1 MIGQQAHFARDS
13 KTQLRGGLARVITAA
28 TDAVRR
34 WRFNRSER
42 VWLSVALFL
51 VLAFGAN
58 VEQRTA
64 LRRMPMTDL
73 GVFSTAAEA
82 VRSGDNL
89 YTVSDWHGW
98 HYVYP
103 PALAIL
109 FVPLSQPAPL
119 ALVEKPGTVRTVA
132 NTPWGYDLD
141 RPHRFFGLHR
151 ENARFFFIVAAW
163 YFINVAFICLSA
175 HALACALEGNSLGT
189 PPPLDPGERRRWWI
203 LRAVPLLVIAGSL
216 GTDLSRGQT
225 DILMLAA
232 MSFGLYLAA
241 TGQTFKAGLSLSGP
255 AVVKLFP
262 ALLLIYP
269 LWRRKWRMA
278 AGAGTGLLLLLLV
291 LPVITMGPIR
301 SAGLYKDWVQVLV
314 KPALGQGTDKS
325 LIHELTGMQSTDNQ
339 SLLAFIHNWRYH
351 DQLRE
356 QRPAVAAPAE
366 RFAVYATGA
375 LLLLG
380 LFFVL
385 GIRHNDSPQ
394 ALLIIAGLLIG
405 LALIVNPVAHNYYYL
420 LLLPLVVSLLHR
432 ALENK
437 TRRKIHIAL
446 TVFTLT
452 DLAARV
458 PRIGPVLRDD
468 GFPLLSLVCLL
479 GLGTAVL
486 LRRDEPVEKELA
498 VVPVAAQYAR

>member
-1 MIGQQAHFARDS
+1 M
-13 KTQLRGGLARVITAA
+13 TTPAA
-28 TDAVRR
+28 EKVRR
-34 WRFNRSER
+34 WSFTPRER
-42 VWLSVALFL
+42 TWLAVALFL

-64 LRRMPMTDL
+64 LRRVPMTDL
-73 GVFSTAAEA
+73 GVFATAAEA

-109 FVPLSQPAPL
+109 FVPFSQAAPA
-119 ALVEKPGTVRTVA
+119 AIVEKPGTPRTVA

-163 YFINVAFICLSA
+163 YFINIAMICLSA
-175 HALACALEGNSLGT
+175 HALACALEGNSLKE
-189 PPPLDPGERRRWWI
+189 PPHVDAAERRRWWI
-203 LRAVPLLVIAGSL
+203 LRAIPLVVIAGSL

-232 MSFGLYLAA
+232 MSFGLYLTAI
-241 TGQTFKAGLSLSGP
+241 GQAFKAGLWLSGP

-269 LWRRKWRMA
+269 LWRRQWRMA
-278 AGAGTGLLLLLLV
+278 AGAGTGLVLMLV
-291 LPVITMGPIR
+291 ALPVLTMGPSR
-301 SAGLYKDWVQVLV
+301 SAALYKDWVQILV
-314 KPALGQGTDKS
+314 KPALGKGSDKS

-351 DQLRE
+351 NQIRE
-356 QRPAVAAPAE
+356 QRPAIAAPAE
-366 RFAVYATGA
+366 RFIVYAVGA
-375 LLLLG
+375 LLLAGLICALG
-380 LFFVL
+380 S
-385 GIRHNDSPQ
+385 RRNDSPRD
-394 ALLIIAGLLIG
+394 LLIIAGLLVG
-405 LALIVNPVAHNYYYL
+405 VALIINPVAHNYYYL

-437 TRRKIHIAL
+437 NNRTILTAL
-446 TVFTLT
+446 AIFTLT
-452 DLAARV
+452 DLAARL
-458 PRIGPVLRDD
+458 PRIGPLLRDD
-468 GFPLLSLVCLL
+468 GLPLVSLLILLSLGVV
-479 GLGTAVL
+479 VL
-486 LRRDEPVEKELA
+486 LRRDCPDDKELI
-498 VVPVAAQYAR
+498 VIPVIAEYAK